1 VFGSGRPEPY
11 ARSTA
16 TSLLAQ
22 SSIDRVRGSA
32 RAESLVQGEARP
44 RAPSSRVRPTSLRS
58 INASRDGGLLD
69 SPGSRARD
77 AGSRSFDDR
86 LGLGDA
92 AVSSR
97 LGLGG
102 DARRRPRRGVGGDAG
117 RRRWLSGARMGFDA
131 SLPCRR
137 LARLL
142 DHVRP
147 QRRRRRQGIGATC
160 PDAPR
165 GERGQGRRASHEH
178 VPRRHWWRRG
188 HLAVLR
194 DVRTRLAAPVQAP
207 AARVP
212 FRAGPAA
219 RNVVLRVGARPPLGR
234 RVRRGSRRP
243 RPRGRGSRARRRRR
257 RRTGEARDHPRDRRR
272 RRRVSRAAHESGRRR
287 RRRGAGV
294 GRPYIS

>member
-1 VFGSGRPEPY
+1 
-11 ARSTA
+11 
-16 TSLLAQ
+16 
-22 SSIDRVRGSA
+22 
-32 RAESLVQGEARP
+32 
-44 RAPSSRVRPTSLRS
+44 
-58 INASRDGGLLD
+58 
-69 SPGSRARD
+69 
-77 AGSRSFDDR
+77 
-86 LGLGDA
+86 
-92 AVSSR
+92 
-97 LGLGG
+97 
-102 DARRRPRRGVGGDAG
+102 
-117 RRRWLSGARMGFDA
+117 MGFDA

-272 RRRVSRAAHESGRRR
+272 RRRVRQGRPLLPR
-287 RRRGAGV
+287 RRRGVRGVRAVVRGNLAAMGRPRRGHAEGGRRGAPGGRRRGALPPLARVRRRRPRACSAALGGWCLRLVRPRMDAGGRGELPRRADGRDARQRDRGAAARRVRRRGPGDGGLV
-294 GRPYIS
+294 GRPA